1 MKRVSKTFQGTKLL
15 NNFKGTAQKCE
26 KSKKNLKYVHVENN
40 CRLLSKLYTDF
51 LPVELLCSKVLLKL
65 AAATVDEVEGEGLTG
80 DEQLM
85 LA

>member
-1 MKRVSKTFQGTKLL
+1 MLYEDHQIEELLETENKRVI
-15 NNFKGTAQKCE
+15 
-26 KSKKNLKYVHVENN
+26 
-40 CRLLSKLYTDF
+40 
-51 LPVELLCSKVLLKL
+51 PVELLCSKVLLKL

>member
-1 MKRVSKTFQGTKLL
+1 MSIMLMQRLLKIDGYLDKRLPSKILICTEYVFLDIFCFLTK
-15 NNFKGTAQKCE
+15 NGI
-26 KSKKNLKYVHVENN
+26 KYVFF
-40 CRLLSKLYTDF
+40 F

>member
-1 MKRVSKTFQGTKLL
+1 MDKRLPSKILI
-15 NNFKGTAQKCE
+15 CIE
-26 KSKKNLKYVHVENN
+26 YVFLENKT
-40 CRLLSKLYTDF
+40 LEMF

-65 AAATVDEVEGEGLTG
+65 AVATVDEVEGEGLTG